1 MIAFSQNLF
10 ILYSVFS
17 GKLISVFILLS
28 PSSLTPYFFSPPHY
42 SLCPSQPPQRSLH
55 FPCPHHYF
63 PPPTTTVCL
72 FSLTHHQILRLVY
85 VYHDH
90 RLLSIFSHPPSVKS
104 CVFLLRQPP
113 QSLSFSFYAP
123 QPLSF
128 FFHPSLPFKT
138 LSFFS
143 SPPPQT
149 LSFFCHPLCLSC
161 STHHQCLY
169 LSSSTHHHHSL
180 IFSSPT
186 TVIFFHHSY
195 YHHHNTSVYLLQP

>member
-55 FPCPHHYF
+55 FPCPYHYF

-123 QPLSF
+123 QPQVFLLPPITTIQDFVFLLLPTTTDSF
-128 FFHPSLPFKT
+128 FLLSPT
-138 LSFFS
+138 LS
-143 SPPPQT
+143 
-149 LSFFCHPLCLSC
+149 
-161 STHHQCLY
+161 
-169 LSSSTHHHHSL
+169 
-180 IFSSPT
+180 
-186 TVIFFHHSY
+186 
-195 YHHHNTSVYLLQP
+195 